1 MHRKLVIMSNK
12 LVEVVEMNKEEI
24 LQKAQSKKTNNPDEM
39 ELQVVQKGSGI
50 AVLSIL
56 AFCLILMIIKMIA
69 KQPWYDVYSIFFVS
83 MGTQHF
89 YKGIKLHQR
98 HEIIVGTAFS
108 LLAIF
113 TVVGYIWE
121 ILG

>member
-12 LVEVVEMNKEEI
+12 LIGVIKMNKEEI
-24 LQKAQSKKTNNPDEM
+24 LKKAQNKKTNTPDEM

-50 AVLSIL
+50 AVFSIL
-56 AFCLILMIIKMIA
+56 VFCLILMVVKMIA
-69 KQPWYDVYSIFFVS
+69 RQPWYDVYSIFFVS

-98 HEIIVGTAFS
+98 HEIILGIIFS
-108 LLAIF
+108 VLAIF
-113 TVVGYIWE
+113 AIAGYICT
-121 ILG
+121 IL